1 MVHFVG
7 MKSFKTIL
15 VLFSGTCLVIA
26 GFLGI
31 VVVLDFVTLV
41 EMREL
46 FVRLV
51 VIMGIVAAVSTGL
64 LLLQHINKD

>member
-1 MVHFVG
+1 

-26 GFLGI
+26 GFLGV
-31 VVVLDFVTLV
+31 VVVLDFVSLV